1 MLAMW
6 SSTGYVGRTQDVLK
20 VWQDYA
26 TNVRGLPLPCGHYIA
41 EELPDEAYE
50 AIKGF
55 LSE

>member
-1 MLAMW
+1 M
-6 SSTGYVGRTQDVLK
+6 LK

-26 TNVRGLPLPCGHYIA
+26 TNVRGQSLTCGHYIA
-41 EELPDEAYE
+41 EEMPDESYA

>member
-1 MLAMW
+1 MLVMW

-26 TNVRGLPLPCGHYIA
+26 TNVQGLPLNCGHYIA
-41 EELPDEAYE
+41 EELPDEAYT

-55 LSE
+55 IS